1 MSHVRII
8 RVRGYHCDFYGHLNH
23 ARYLELLEEARWSYL
38 EDRMDVRDWQEK
50 NLGIVVASLTI
61 NYRRPAPV
69 DTVLE
74 IHSSLGEIGTKTA
87 VINQEMIN
95 QATGKL
101 VADAAIT
108 FAVVDTRTG
117 RALPME
123 GEVRDVFASRILEQE
138 SEDT

>member
-1 MSHVRII
+1 MSHTRVI

-38 EDRMDVRDWQEK
+38 EDRLDLGIWKEK

-69 DTVLE
+69 DTVLVIRSE
-74 IHSSLGEIGTKTA
+74 MGELGAKTG

-95 QATGKL
+95 QATGKRI
-101 VADAAIT
+101 ADAVVT
-108 FAVVDTRTG
+108 FAVIDTRTG
-117 RALPME
+117 RAVPLE
-123 GEVRDVFASRILEQE
+123 GEVRSVFADRST
-138 SEDT
+138 EDGSAGL

>member
-1 MSHVRII
+1 MSHTRII

-38 EDRMDVRDWQEK
+38 EDRMDLQDWKEK
-50 NLGIVVASLTI
+50 HLGIVVAALNI

-74 IHSSLGEIGTKTA
+74 IHSAPGEMGARTG
-87 VINQEMIN
+87 VINQQMIN
-95 QATGKL
+95 QATGKV
-101 VADAAIT
+101 VADAAVT

-117 RALPME
+117 RSVPLD
-123 GEVRDVFASRILEQE
+123 GEVRDVFGLPPT
-138 SEDT
+138 DTGGQGL